1 MADKTTNA
9 SPAINAGTIQ
19 PGMAGPPGVG
29 TDIG

>member
-19 PGMAGPPGVG
+19 PGMATEEG
-29 TDIG
+29 TDTG

>member
-19 PGMAGPPGVG
+19 PGMAGPPGTG
-29 TDIG
+29 IG

>member
-19 PGMAGPPGVG
+19 PGMATEEG
-29 TDIG
+29 TGTG